1 MGDRYV
7 KSDDNKKI
15 KFYDSNNLY
24 GHLTSQTLPYD
35 ETKFDKIVKL
45 EDLLNTPDDNDIGY
59 FVEADFSDPDSI
71 Q

>member
-1 MGDRYV
+1 MGDKYV

-15 KFYDSNNLY
+15 LYIDSNNLY
-24 GHLTSQTLPYD
+24 GHLTSHPLPYD

-45 EDLLNTPDDNDIGY
+45 EDLINTPDDNDIG
-59 FVEADFSDPDSI
+59 FSVEADFSDPDSI